1 MVEDLFGTS
10 AVENREVAKVHAPL
24 LDLPDNIDYLTGT
37 TKVLETILPKLP
49 NQLPSPMDLLAA
61 QLRISSVQ
69 LGWQF
74 ISKATGTAVQ
84 GVQTLVN
91 SQV

>member
-1 MVEDLFGTS
+1 VEDLFGSS
-10 AVENREVAKVHAPL
+10 AVENRQPAKVNAPL
-24 LDLPDNIDYLTGT
+24 LELPHQIDYLSGT
-37 TKVLETILPKLP
+37 TKALETILPTLP
-49 NQLPSPMDLLAA
+49 NHLPSPMDLLAA
-61 QLRISSVQ
+61 QLRISSIQ